1 MVQWLAHPFNK
12 IRVAVRHMQKTTFHI
27 KKMDCPSEENLI
39 RMKLSSIPSIKHLDF
54 DIPKRQLTIFH
65 TKPDSEI
72 ENKIH
77 ELNLSSELLN
87 TTETNQLEFNENANQ
102 RKLLWAVLIINFS
115 FFLIEITTGIVSKS
129 MGLVAD
135 SLDMLADAFVYGI
148 SLLAVG
154 GTISRKKSIAK
165 IAGIFQI
172 VLACIGFMEIVR
184 RFISGEQLPEF
195 GTMIIVSVLALL
207 ANAYCLY
214 LLQKSKSK
222 EEAHMQ
228 ASMIFTSND
237 IIINFGVIIAGV
249 LVYIT
254 DTRFPDLIVGAI
266 VFILVLQGALRILK
280 LSN

>member
-1 MVQWLAHPFNK
+1 
-12 IRVAVRHMQKTTFHI
+12 
-27 KKMDCPSEENLI
+27 MDCPSEENLI
-39 RMKLSSIPSIKHLDF
+39 RMKLEGISSIKNLKF
-54 DIPKRQLTIFH
+54 DIPNRKLSVFHNGQINLITKSIDQL
-65 TKPDSEI
+65 D
-72 ENKIH
+72 
-77 ELNLSSELLN
+77 LSSQLL
-87 TTETNQLEFNENANQ
+87 TTEEAGQTEFAENTNQK
-102 RKLLWAVLIINFS
+102 KLLWTVLAINFA
-115 FFLIEITTGIVSKS
+115 FFLIEMTTGLISKS

-154 GTISRKKSIAK
+154 GTISRKKSIAN

-172 VLACIGFMEIVR
+172 VLACIGFIEIVR

-237 IIINFGVIIAGV
+237 IIINLGVIIAGV
-249 LVYIT
+249 LVYVT
-254 DTRFPDLIVGAI
+254 DTRFPDLLVGTI
-266 VFILVLQGALRILK
+266 VFALVLQGALRILK
-280 LSN
+280 LSK